1 MSGFLIRRLAQGVI
15 SIVGASI
22 VIFLISRLS
31 GDPILILLPNDASP
45 ALIEDTRRN
54 LGLDQPLWRQ
64 YLIFAQNALAGD
76 FGRSYRWQMPALRLI
91 LDRLPA
97 TIELA
102 LCGLVFSVVKLAE
115 TVAELAPGDVELKA
129 LCHFGVGVAGAGQR

>member
-76 FGRSYRWQMPALRLI
+76 FGRSYRWQMPAHSLGQS
-91 LDRLPA
+91 P
-97 TIELA
+97 
-102 LCGLVFSVVKLAE
+102 
-115 TVAELAPGDVELKA
+115 PG
-129 LCHFGVGVAGAGQR
+129 R